1 MQNNLNYEDEIK
13 EEVNNEVEEEIEDD
27 GESFEQGS
35 SAETTERKKWTAE
48 EIEEMEKQ
56 FDSDDD
62 DSFSEGD
69 TLTPTDEGQ
78 DVEDDDDDLGN
89 YYNPTT
95 DNSFSEEKGNQVEN
109 VKYVPQSKVN
119 EIAAQA
125 RKEGRESAMREL
137 LLRYGVGSNDELDDL
152 FGKGQSYTDLDND
165 FNIQN
170 SYYRDALAENALL
183 KTGINQDRWEDVKLI
198 LGGKNLE
205 ITPENIESHLASHPE
220 WKGNNAVEKKA
231 LTPEMAQGYMDNIGN
246 RMNVVNNDKPTT
258 LKKLG
263 NEASPVQ
270 PEMTEEEL
278 ARKLYGFK

>member
-1 MQNNLNYEDEIK
+1 MQQNYYEDEIK
-13 EEVNNEVEEEIEDD
+13 EEVNEEGASEDLTEEERALFDEVFNSED
-27 GESFEQGS
+27 
-35 SAETTERKKWTAE
+35 E
-48 EIEEMEKQ
+48 EE
-56 FDSDDD
+56 DNDAYYLG
-62 DSFSEGD
+62 EGD
-69 TLTPTDEGQ
+69 TLTPGQ
-78 DVEDDDDDLGN
+78 NQNKSAPEKNYDLGDMVLEDEDEDEFDEEQEN
-89 YYNPTT
+89 
-95 DNSFSEEKGNQVEN
+95 EKGFNSQPVAATEQQN

-125 RKEGRESAMREL
+125 RKEGRESAIREL
-137 LLRYGVGSNDELDDL
+137 LMKYGVGSNDELDDL

-183 KTGINQDRWEDVKLI
+183 KTGISQDRWEDVKLI

>member
-1 MQNNLNYEDEIK
+1 MQQNYENEIK
-13 EEVNNEVEEEIEDD
+13 EEVNTETEEVGNDNLPELTDEDFQIVDEDVDSIED
-27 GESFEQGS
+27 FEGS
-35 SAETTERKKWTAE
+35 
-48 EIEEMEKQ
+48 
-56 FDSDDD
+56 D
-62 DSFSEGD
+62 GD
-69 TLTPTDEGQ
+69 TLTPNQMEDESETEEDYDLGKINFN
-78 DVEDDDDDLGN
+78 VEEEDDFDDEQENEQN
-89 YYNPTT
+89 YNSQSTATT
-95 DNSFSEEKGNQVEN
+95 TEQQN

-137 LLRYGVGSNDELDDL
+137 LMKYGVGSNDELDDL
-152 FGKGQSYTDLDND
+152 FGKGQSYIDLDND

-183 KTGINQDRWEDVKLI
+183 KTGISQDRWEDVKLI

-205 ITPENIESHLASHPE
+205 ITPENIEIHLASHPE
-220 WKGNNAVEKKA
+220 WKGNNAVERKM
-231 LTPEMAQGYMDNIGN
+231 LTPEMAQGYADNIGN

-263 NEASPVQ
+263 NEASPTQ

>member
-1 MQNNLNYEDEIK
+1 MQDKLNYEDEIK
-13 EEVNNEVEEEIEDD
+13 EEVNNNESEEVNNNNLSELTDEDFEIVDEYIDSIDED
-27 GESFEQGS
+27 FE
-35 SAETTERKKWTAE
+35 
-48 EIEEMEKQ
+48 
-56 FDSDDD
+56 DSD
-62 DSFSEGD
+62 GD
-69 TLTPTDEGQ
+69 TLTPNQMQDES
-78 DVEDDDDDLGN
+78 ETEEEYDLGN
-89 YYNPTT
+89 INFDDEDEDEFD
-95 DNSFSEEKGNQVEN
+95 DNEQKVFNSQPN

-125 RKEGRESAMREL
+125 RKEGRESAIKEL
-137 LLRYGVGSNDELDDL
+137 LMKYGVGSNDELDDL
-152 FGKGQSYTDLDND
+152 FGKGQSYVDLDND
-165 FNIQN
+165 FSAQT

-183 KTGINQDRWEDVKLI
+183 KTGISQDRWEDVKLI

-205 ITPENIESHLASHPE
+205 ITPENIEAHLASHPE
-220 WKGNNAVEKKA
+220 WKGNNAVERKM

-263 NEASPVQ
+263 NEASPTQ

>member
-1 MQNNLNYEDEIK
+1 MQQNYYEDEIK
-13 EEVNNEVEEEIEDD
+13 EEVNNNEVEEELEDD
-27 GESFEQGS
+27 EVASQDDL
-35 SAETTERKKWTAE
+35 SAVERKKWTAE

-62 DSFSEGD
+62 SFSEGD
-69 TLTPTDEGQ
+69 TLTPTDEEENIEG
-78 DVEDDDDDLGN
+78 DDDLGD

-95 DNSFSEEKGNQVEN
+95 DNDFSQEKGNQTAN

-125 RKEGRESAMREL
+125 RKEGRESAIREL
-137 LLRYGVGSNDELDDL
+137 LMKYGVGSNDELDDL

-183 KTGINQDRWEDVKLI
+183 KTGISQDRWEDVKLI